1 MINLLIYVPYDSSK
15 THFWENSMCS
25 RIIRTQVSHTSATSA
40 QRNSSKK
47 FTSQIT
53 LRFHKLKKG
62 NMCSE
67 CGQMFL
73 TARTLKKHFNPQ
85 KIFKRKD
92 KLNNKLSIHT
102 GIRPFLCDLCP
113 KKFITKSKLKEY
125 QRRHL
130 GEKRFSC
137 LLCSKLYSG
146 SHDLRKHLEKTH
158 PKVAKNILP
167 NVPLTPQIISNL
179 SQHL

>member
-1 MINLLIYVPYDSSK
+1 
-15 THFWENSMCS
+15 
-25 RIIRTQVSHTSATSA
+25 
-40 QRNSSKK
+40 
-47 FTSQIT
+47 
-53 LRFHKLKKG
+53 
-62 NMCSE
+62 MCSE

-73 TARTLKKHFNPQ
+73 TSGTLKKHLKTQHFDPQIYECHVCQ

-92 KLNNKLSIHT
+92 KLNNHLSIHT
-102 GIRPFLCDLCP
+102 GFRPFLCDLCP
-113 KKFITKSKLKEY
+113 KKFITKTKLKEH

-146 SHDLRKHLEKTH
+146 SHDLRKHLEKSH

-167 NVPLTPQIISNL
+167 YVPLTSQIIQKGCTRVLDQSKDY
-179 SQHL
+179 QIQ